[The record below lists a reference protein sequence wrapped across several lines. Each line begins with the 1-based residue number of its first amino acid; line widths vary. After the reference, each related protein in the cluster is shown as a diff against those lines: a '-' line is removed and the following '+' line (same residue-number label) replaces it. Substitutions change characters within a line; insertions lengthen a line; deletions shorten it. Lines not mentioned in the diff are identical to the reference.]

1 MIKAIF
7 WDNDGV
13 LVDTEH
19 LYFEASRDA
28 LGLVGIELTLP
39 QFVHLTLDLGRS
51 PLCLATEQDISDDT
65 LAALRQHKNQ
75 RYAELLQNGAA
86 PMDGVAETLA
96 ALHGKVAMAIVTS
109 SRRDHFDLI
118 HRHNG
123 LLGYFDFILTREDYR
138 YSKPNPEPYLKALRV
153 SGLRAEECLVIEDT
167 RRGLEAAR
175 RAGLRC
181 VVLPNRLAPD
191 NNFDDAFRVI
201 RELQEVKQLVLTQ
214 PGTPPAALPPG

>member
-28 LGLVGIELTLP
+28 LRQVGIELSLA
-39 QFVHLTLDLGRS
+39 QFVHLTLDLGQS
-51 PLCLATEQDISDDT
+51 PLT
-65 LAALRQHKNQ
+65 LAARQGVSDDHLEVLRQHKNR
-75 RYAELLQNGAA
+75 RYAELLQNGAQ

-96 ALHGKVAMAIVTS
+96 ALHGRVVMAIVTS

-138 YSKPNPEPYLKALRV
+138 YSKPNPEPYLKALQV

-167 RRGLEAAR
+167 RRGLEAAHQ
-175 RAGLRC
+175 AGLRC

-191 NNFDDAFRVI
+191 NSFDDAFQVI
-201 RELQEVKQLVLTQ
+201 RQLQEVKQLVLTQ
-214 PGTPPAALPPG
+214 PGMPSATLPPV

>member
-28 LGLVGIELTLP
+28 LRQVGIELSLA
-39 QFVHLTLDLGRS
+39 QFVHLTLDLGQS
-51 PLCLATEQDISDDT
+51 PLT
-65 LAALRQHKNQ
+65 LAARQGVSDDHLEVLRQHKNR
-75 RYAELLQNGAA
+75 RYAELLQNGAQ

-96 ALHGKVAMAIVTS
+96 ALHGRVVMAIVTS

-138 YSKPNPEPYLKALRV
+138 YSKPSPEPYLKALQV

-167 RRGLEAAR
+167 RRGLEAAHQ
-175 RAGLRC
+175 AGLRC

-191 NNFDDAFRVI
+191 NSFDDAFQVI
-201 RELQEVKQLVLTQ
+201 RQLQEVKQLVLTQ
-214 PGTPPAALPPG
+214 PGMPSATLPPV

>member
-28 LGLVGIELTLP
+28 LRQVGIELTLP
-39 QFVHLTLDLGRS
+39 QFVHLTLDLGKS
-51 PLCLATEQDISDDT
+51 PLDLAARQGLSEHH
-65 LAALRQHKNQ
+65 LAALRQHKNR
-75 RYAELLQNGAA
+75 RYSELLQNGAE

-96 ALHGKVAMAIVTS
+96 ALHGRVVMAIVTS

-123 LLGYFDFILTREDYR
+123 LLDYFNFILTREDYR
-138 YSKPNPEPYLKALRV
+138 YSKPNPEPYLKALQV
-153 SGLRAEECLVIEDT
+153 SGLRAAECLVIEDT

-175 RAGLRC
+175 QAGLRC
-181 VVLPNRLAPD
+181 VVIPNRLAPD
-191 NNFDDAFRVI
+191 NSFDDAFQVI

-214 PGTPPAALPPG
+214 TGTPPAALPPG